1 VYALFGITAFVI
13 FLAIA
18 APASLMEGA
27 VARASRNT
35 IAMANTSGSVWR
47 GSGDLDTRP
56 AASPPLR
63 IGRIEWTINPL
74 WLLTGKI
81 NINVSLTASGT
92 ALTGAARIGFGSLT
106 LRNLNATFPA
116 QLVPVF
122 YAPAELIGPAGQ
134 IGITAPA
141 LAWSRKDGITGTAE
155 VLWQDA
161 ASSFST
167 VRPLG
172 DYRLSLEGQGGPV
185 EMKLETLN
193 GALRF
198 AGQGTLDI
206 TEGAFRLSG
215 NASAQERVGELAT
228 LLNMIRPGPD
238 SAPRPFNLEFSW
250 RK

>member
-1 VYALFGITAFVI
+1 V
-13 FLAIA
+13 
-18 APASLMEGA
+18 
-27 VARASRNT
+27 VARTSRNT
-35 IAMANTSGSVWR
+35 LAMTNMSGTVWH
-47 GSGDLDTRP
+47 GSGDLETRP

-63 IGRIEWTINPL
+63 IGRFEWTINPL

-81 NINVSLTASGT
+81 NINVSLTGSGT

-106 LRNLNATFPA
+106 LRNLKATFPA

-134 IGITAPA
+134 IGLTAPA

-172 DYRLSLEGQGGPV
+172 DYRLSLEGQAADAMLTLQTIRGELVLGG
-185 EMKLETLN
+185 
-193 GALRF
+193 
-198 AGQGTLDI
+198 AGQYSSSQGVFEMAGTARSASQNPELDPLLKML
-206 TEGAFRLSG
+206 GAGNDVRRWSFRVPL
-215 NASAQERVGELAT
+215 
-228 LLNMIRPGPD
+228 GP
-238 SAPRPFNLEFSW
+238 SSP
-250 RK
+250 